1 MHRLTGGSVRFLAH
15 RALSPCSHSVSR
27 ALHHLVPHNPFE
39 LKENELVPGIQAAEF
54 QQRREQ
60 AVDLLP
66 PNSILVLNA
75 SEEKYS
81 SHDIPYDFR
90 QDSHFLY
97 LTGLDEPDA
106 VAVLKKNA
114 DSTSEYI
121 LFVRPRD
128 AHSEQWDGPRTDVE
142 LATTKFLADAA
153 FTVDEFEGKL
163 LSMAAPDTQICLTAP
178 VQGRYPQRFLQAS
191 RTIAQTHQ
199 FQMADALLDSLRV
212 IKSPAEVAKMKEA
225 ADIGVDAFCS
235 VMASCAP
242 GQLELALAG
251 HFEAKCRARGAP
263 RNSFPCVVGAGAN
276 GSVIHYLSKR
286 SMLKPHELVLMD
298 SGCEITGNYVSDI
311 TRTWPIDG
319 RFTTPQATLY
329 SLILDVQLRCL
340 ERLKLAME
348 RKSTLTLD
356 ELHHYSVGLLG
367 QGMKDCGI
375 IPATV
380 SLNSTEFNHLFRS
393 YNPTHLSHYLGM
405 DVHDT
410 PRFSRSSALRPGMV
424 VTVEP
429 GIYLP
434 KHDTRVPA
442 EFRGIGIR
450 IEDDVLVRHLQLDAN
465 ALRGTAHAV
474 DRSLKRGSRF

>member
-1 MHRLTGGSVRFLAH
+1 MHRLTTVGLRKLTHGA
-15 RALSPCSHSVSR
+15 ALSRGLPPTRMRHYTT
-27 ALHHLVPHNPFE
+27 PHNPFV
-39 LKENELVPGIQAAEF
+39 LKANELVPGIQASEF

-60 AVDLLP
+60 AVKLLP
-66 PNSILVLNA
+66 ANSILIVQ
-75 SEEKYS
+75 EKYS

-97 LTGLDEPDA
+97 LTGLDEPEA

-114 DSTSEYI
+114 DATSEYI

-128 AHSEQWDGPRTDVE
+128 AHSEQWDGPRTDIHT
-142 LATTKFLADAA
+142 AKSQFLADAA
-153 FTVDEFEGKL
+153 YTLDEFESKL
-163 LSMAAPDTQICLTAP
+163 LSMIAPDTQLCLTAP
-178 VQGRYPQRFLQAS
+178 VQGKYPPRFLQATRS
-191 RTIAQTHQ
+191 IAQTHQ
-199 FQMADALLDSLRV
+199 FQMADAHLDSLRV
-212 IKSPAEVAKMKEA
+212 IKSPAEVVKIREA
-225 ADIGVDAFCS
+225 TAIGSDAFRS

-251 HFEAKCRARGAP
+251 QFEAKCRARGAP

-286 SMLKPHELVLMD
+286 SMLQKEELVLMD

-319 RFTTPQATLY
+319 RFTGPQKALYTLV
-329 SLILDVQLRCL
+329 LDVQLRCL
-340 ERLKLAME
+340 ERLHVAME
-348 RKSTLTLD
+348 RKTSLSLD

-367 QGMKDCGI
+367 QGMKDVGI

-380 SLNSTEFNHLFRS
+380 GLNTPEFSRLFRM

-410 PRFSRSSALRPGMV
+410 PRFPRSSPLRPGMV

-434 KHDTRVPA
+434 KNDMTVPV

-450 IEDDVLVRHLQLDAN
+450 IEDDVLITDTGIEILTSRVPKSIEDLEAFI
-465 ALRGTAHAV
+465 
-474 DRSLKRGSRF
+474 GSSAA